1 MHLGK
6 LCKYS
11 MECSVYKGQN
21 ERIEKPIFI
30 IKNVFCNRGHK
41 GWKNCKRFELYE
53 QKEPVDDKITP
64 YG

>member
-6 LCKYS
+6 LCKYAT
-11 MECSVYKGQN
+11 ECSVYKGKN

-30 IKNVFCNRGHK
+30 IKNVFCNRGLK

-53 QKEPVDDKITP
+53 QGIPVDSTITP
-64 YG
+64 YD